1 MREIQVAENKTL
13 KLTNVLARKIDAS
26 ELGNLGVILTQMQN
40 FIKSHS
46 AMPVGPVIQC
56 VKFTSG
62 PNPEPQIYFM
72 MQVNQLIPRLEPGCE
87 QDAVLR
93 VKGCLYAHFT
103 GPMDHSSLASQKL
116 NIYAYEHE
124 IELTGVC
131 DLVREKAE
139 AAAKKWN
146 VPTSTRTCTRPLTTR
161 RSTSSSTSRGRTSTT
176 A

>member
-72 MQVNQLIPRLEPGCE
+72 MQVNQLIPRLEPGYE

-116 NIYAYEHE
+116 NIMAFEHE
-124 IELTGVC
+124 LELTGTVYTIFVNQ
-131 DLVREKAE
+131 DDDEGVVDTFMETK
-139 AAAKKWN
+139 
-146 VPTSTRTCTRPLTTR
+146 
-161 RSTSSSTSRGRTSTT
+161 
-176 A
+176 